1 MTPRLL
7 TCGEGETVELSMVT
21 EKLSVLDNV
30 DLEPMRRTSALS
42 LFRLRKLKENQ
53 DFMSVR
59 QSARAEGGRVEVG
72 LLER

>member
-21 EKLSVLDNV
+21 EKLSVLDSV
-30 DLEPMRRTSALS
+30 DLEPMRRISVLS
-42 LFRLRKLKENQ
+42 MFNLRKLEENQ

-59 QSARAEGGRVEVG
+59 QSARDVGGRVEVG

>member
-7 TCGEGETVELSMVT
+7 TCGEGETVELPMVT
-21 EKLSVLDNV
+21 EKLSVLDSVN
-30 DLEPMRRTSALS
+30 LEPIRRISVLS
-42 LFRLRKLKENQ
+42 VFNLRKLEDNQ

-59 QSARAEGGRVEVG
+59 QSARDEGGRVEVG

>member
-21 EKLSVLDNV
+21 VKLSVLDIV
-30 DLEPMRRTSALS
+30 DVEPMRRTSDLS
-42 LFRLRKLKENQ
+42 LFSLRKLEENQ

>member
-21 EKLSVLDNV
+21 EKLSVLDSV
-30 DLEPMRRTSALS
+30 DSEPMKRINTVS
-42 LFRLRKLKENQ
+42 LFNLRNLEENQ

-59 QSARAEGGRVEVG
+59 QSARDAGGRVEVG